1 MFKRTK
7 NKSMKR
13 RSKSKNKSIKRSLS
27 SNIIILQK
35 SKLSTHKFSA
45 LVGNKTVNFG
55 AKGYSDYT
63 IHKDEE
69 RMKRYENRHRKRE
82 NWTKSGIRSA
92 GFWSKW
98 ILWNKPSLMGSIKD
112 TERRFG
118 IKIRYKRS

>member
-55 AKGYSDYT
+55 AKGYEDLL
-63 IHKDEE
+63 IHKDLD
-69 RMKRYENRHRKRE
+69 RMKRYEKRQ
-82 NWTKSGIRSA
+82 N
-92 GFWSKW
+92 
-98 ILWNKPSLMGSIKD
+98 
-112 TERRFG
+112 
-118 IKIRYKRS
+118 